1 MIQTHFRKQGSHWLA
16 EAVSQ
21 FTRLAPNLKG
31 MASVEVLVLTK
42 LSKLT
47 KICRKIRSQVK
58 GIPCNSFRD
67 WAPPEI
73 ANETARGRNG
83 PHGSPKCPRNP
94 ISGAIAPT
102 FGPFSCL
109 EVHKCPRKGPQPPQ
123 PDDRDAQ
130 TQATSLSSSP
140 RAQSPPRHKPPN
152 EPESITGGWTHV
164 T

>member
-1 MIQTHFRKQGSHWLA
+1 MTQTHFRKQGSHWLA

-31 MASVEVLVLTK
+31 VASGEVLDLTK

-47 KICRKIRSQVK
+47 KICRKIRSQVT

-73 ANETARGRNG
+73 ANETARGPEG

-94 ISGAIAPT
+94 ISGAIVLM
-102 FGPFSCL
+102 FGPLSCL
-109 EVHKCPRKGPQPPQ
+109 GSHKCPERGPNHHSHTTETSRPEQ
-123 PDDRDAQ
+123 RAHGAARVRNLRRATGRQ
-130 TQATSLSSSP
+130 TT
-140 RAQSPPRHKPPN
+140 
-152 EPESITGGWTHV
+152 
-164 T
+164 